1 MTRAR
6 RSKRSWPPGRHD
18 GNGKARTSPYQE
30 IKRAILTGVLRPLER
45 ITEARVAERLGL
57 SRTPIREAFGRLA
70 AEGLIA
76 VVPQRGS
83 FVSQLSLDHVL
94 EMYQIRTPLECMAAR
109 IAAEV
114 IDGSQLAQLE
124 RLVEMEASRDT
135 DRNAAESLAVN
146 AQFHEIIIACA
157 RNRRLSAL
165 LADLQSQVHRARMLW
180 PSTVSR
186 LSETWREHAEIIEAL
201 KARDPNASERLMRQH
216 LEHARA
222 STMERMLPV
231 TR

>member
-157 RNRRLSAL
+157 RNRTTGIA
-165 LADLQSQVHRARMLW
+165 
-180 PSTVSR
+180 SR
-186 LSETWREHAEIIEAL
+186 
-201 KARDPNASERLMRQH
+201 NASAPAATSAAYSPRL
-216 LEHARA
+216 
-222 STMERMLPV
+222 
-231 TR
+231 